1 MDAVMKDQQLKRSL
15 ANQKFSKIAEASCA
29 NSNNPV
35 EKCLET
41 NPHCIKKQTTV
52 LETGK
57 EEEEMGRSNDDF
69 PVVVVA
75 FETSGNVAD
84 THFGGMFVCLKPY

>member
-1 MDAVMKDQQLKRSL
+1 MRVDLATTRQPPVPADCCDAIYWLVLEQAIDAVMKDQQLKQSL

-41 NPHCIKKQTTV
+41 NPHCIKK
-52 LETGK
+52 
-57 EEEEMGRSNDDF
+57 
-69 PVVVVA
+69 
-75 FETSGNVAD
+75 
-84 THFGGMFVCLKPY
+84 